1 MITVLVVDDHA
12 RIRETL
18 VDMLSLAGDIE
29 VVGECTDGDEVL
41 AAYRRLQPDIVL
53 MDVVMQRV
61 DGLSATRLLLAE
73 RPDARVVLLT
83 GTVSATLVREAM
95 EAGAVGYQ
103 EKGEDPAGLV
113 GLLRRVAHGGTAWS
127 PRAMSLLPRPDGN
140 GNEGH
145 GALRP

>member
-12 RIRETL
+12 GLRETL
-18 VDMLSLAGDIE
+18 VELIAQAEDID
-29 VVGECTDGDEVL
+29 VVGQCADGDEVL
-41 AAYRRLQPDIVL
+41 AAHRRLRPDVVL

-61 DGLSATRLLLAE
+61 DGLSATRRLLAE

-83 GTVSATLVREAM
+83 GTVSATLVRQAL

-103 EKGEDPAGLV
+103 VKGEDPAGLV
-113 GLLRRVAHGGTAWS
+113 GSIRRVAHGGTAWS
-127 PRAMSLLPRPDGN
+127 PRALALLPHHDGN

-145 GALRP
+145 GAVGR